1 MYSPSPPVPARRSAI
16 LRKIQDGVTARR
28 RGAPPPPFQ
37 ESLMS
42 LIISFL
48 CSAAWSRIFVADRD
62 ESPRSM
68 SSMGTTPSVIAGPKS
83 SRSLSGGNC
92 IKSLRS
98 NRTTSC
104 RSCVDPNVL
113 VCATCFRNTSQLE
126 VTSTPNMHQE
136 LSLTISMLVN
146 VRKSVQVANLQN
158 KNLFS

>member
-1 MYSPSPPVPARRSAI
+1 
-16 LRKIQDGVTARR
+16 
-28 RGAPPPPFQ
+28 
-37 ESLMS
+37 MS

-146 VRKSVQVANLQN
+146 VRKLCKLQIC
-158 KNLFS
+158 KTKICFHEAKKEAYRQGMLAYQPPHCYSGSTPQSPERPHEKIPR